1 MTTFT
6 VQLLSI
12 CLVYIVVAIVCLVP
26 VVVLYI
32 LFGAINY
39 FGLEGAL
46 KGVIGSGPIAA
57 YVFLYRYS
65 LIRILDLMKL
75 GGALLEEKKAREL
88 EEVDTQT
95 TNLPIEIPRVEG
107 SWIGIWSW
115 TDETTNEK
123 TIYEETAEIEQHG
136 REIKGTIKDE
146 SGQESVFRG
155 SIFAHMVTFHY
166 VSMKAS
172 RLSCGSVTVK
182 VSADGDSM
190 NGHQIYY
197 DLELEKL
204 VSTVYNLK
212 PKSQR

>member
-39 FGLEGAL
+39 FGLEGGW
-46 KGVIGSGPIAA
+46 KGIVGSGPIAA

-65 LIRILDLMKL
+65 LIRILDLLKL
-75 GGALLEEKKAREL
+75 GGAMLEKKARKL
-88 EEVDTQT
+88 DKVDIPEVG
-95 TNLPIEIPRVEG
+95 G
-107 SWIGIWSW
+107 SWIGTWSW
-115 TDETTNEK
+115 TDKT
-123 TIYEETAEIEQHG
+123 TIYEQEERVEIEQHG
-136 REIKGTIKDE
+136 REIKGTIKDD
-146 SGQESVFRG
+146 SGQESFFRG

-172 RLSCGSVTVK
+172 RLSCGSVTVEI
-182 VSADGDSM
+182 SADVDSM
-190 NGHQIYY
+190 NGQQIYY
-197 DLELEKL
+197 DLELKKL

-212 PKSQR
+212 PKPQR